1 MTVLSINM
9 FIVCTVGSKDIL
21 YVSLILIFKVLEEG
35 SVQSVDL
42 LIISISSVE
51 IALLHGT
58 EMPLQILLQ
67 DPNQLDLVMCVVDM

>member
-1 MTVLSINM
+1 M

-51 IALLHGT
+51 IALLQGT
-58 EMPLQILLQ
+58 EMLLQILLH

>member
-9 FIVCTVGSKDIL
+9 FIVCTVGSKDIS
-21 YVSLILIFKVLEEG
+21 YVSLILIFKVLEVG

-58 EMPLQILLQ
+58 EMLLQILLH

>member
-1 MTVLSINM
+1 M
-9 FIVCTVGSKDIL
+9 FIVCTVGSKDIS
-21 YVSLILIFKVLEEG
+21 YVSLILIFKVLEGG

-58 EMPLQILLQ
+58 EMPLQILLH